1 MSRMVLFVN
10 GPSQDAS
17 DRFFGWPTS
26 LLYAIA
32 PTVKA
37 IQDGELSLG
46 YVPQIFDPISYIEG
60 RNDEA
65 VEREFK
71 EQMDGVDIVCASA
84 TYDSLYPTI
93 QLFAEAKTMNP
104 KVLTVLG
111 GPHVDEVHD
120 LRPGREMGSRPG
132 LVDFGIAGDG
142 EYALKALLGAIS
154 DERLDSFDASQTP
167 GRACIYG
174 DTFRQATSG
183 QPLNLDTLPF
193 MPIQLADSA
202 RHANDFDVFADKR
215 DILPTVQMISKRG
228 CAYSCEFCSEQRGL
242 AYPNARSIDNI
253 LEEIARRKAQGYKA
267 VFFDDSTFGS
277 YPRLGDLLCAL
288 GEMGL
293 TYGCLNR
300 FDHLT
305 RPDLVEAYHNAGF
318 KYVYC
323 AIEQFSD
330 GALMRMKKGE
340 STLQMQQAME
350 LLADSG
356 FLVGVSLLYGLE
368 CETEESIA
376 ATLDF
381 VERWVQ
387 DGTIKL
393 VSESVLSYHPGT
405 PGGRGKA
412 GRFDQVPPNRGFP
425 FDRFEEGQWYHP
437 AHVTPNYLKAILM
450 SSEKRFGDVM
460 VRNRH
465 SWYARNDRTF
475 SALRDGVTV

>member
-1 MSRMVLFVN
+1 MSRRVLFAS
-10 GPSQDAS
+10 GPSQDGC

-26 LLYAIA
+26 LLYAIS
-32 PTVKA
+32 PTMKA
-37 IQDGELSLG
+37 IDDGELSLEC
-46 YVPQIFDPISYIEG
+46 VPQIFEPISYIDG
-60 RNDEA
+60 RNDAA
-65 VEREFK
+65 VKAEFRE
-71 EQMDGVDIVCASA
+71 QLDGVDIVCAST
-84 TYDSLYPTI
+84 TYDSLYPTLE
-93 QLFAEAKTMNP
+93 LFAEAKTMNP
-104 KVLTVLG
+104 RVITILG
-111 GPHVDEVHD
+111 GPHFDEVHNVRQGD
-120 LRPGREMGSRPG
+120 EIGPGPE

-142 EYALKALLGAIS
+142 EYALKALLEAVS
-154 DERLDSFDASQTP
+154 DERLDSLDASQIP
-167 GRACIYG
+167 GRAWIYG
-174 DTFRQATSG
+174 DGCRQATSG
-183 QPLNLDTLPF
+183 QPLNLNTLPF
-193 MPIQLADSA
+193 MPITLADSA
-202 RHANDFDVFADKR
+202 RHANDFDVFADTQG
-215 DILPTVQMISKRG
+215 ILPTVQMIAKRG

-242 AYPNARSIDNI
+242 AYPNSRSIDDL
-253 LEEIARRKAQGYKA
+253 LEEVALRKDQGYKA

-277 YPRLGDLLCAL
+277 YPRLRDLLCAL
-288 GEMGL
+288 GEMGV

-330 GALMRMKKGE
+330 GALGRMKKGE
-340 STLQMQQAME
+340 STLQMQQAMR
-350 LLADSG
+350 LLANSG

-368 CETEESIA
+368 YETEESIA

-387 DGTIKL
+387 EGTIKL

-412 GRFDQVPPNRGFP
+412 GRFDRVPPNRGFP

-437 AHVTPNYLKAILM
+437 AHVTPKYLEAILM
-450 SSEKRFGDVM
+450 SSEKRFADVM

-475 SALRDGVTV
+475 LASRDGVTV

>member
-1 MSRMVLFVN
+1 MSRKVLFVN

-60 RNDEA
+60 RNNEA
-65 VEREFK
+65 VKREFK

-111 GPHVDEVHD
+111 GPHFDEIHT
-120 LRPGREMGSRPG
+120 LHRGNEMEPCLE

-142 EYALKALLGAIS
+142 EYALKALLEAIS
-154 DERLDSFDASQTP
+154 EKRLYGFDASQIP
-167 GRACIYG
+167 GRAWIYG
-174 DTFRQATSG
+174 DAFRQATNG
-183 QPLNLDTLPF
+183 QPLDLNTLPF
-193 MPIQLADSA
+193 MPIKLADSA
-202 RHANDFDVFADKR
+202 RHANDFDILSDKQ
-215 DILPTVQMISKRG
+215 DILPTVQMIAKRG

-242 AYPNARSIDNI
+242 AYPNSRSIDNL
-253 LEEIARRKAQGYKA
+253 LEEIRLRKEQGYKA
-267 VFFDDSTFGS
+267 IFFDDSTFGS
-277 YPRLGDLLCAL
+277 YPRLRDLLCAL
-288 GEMGL
+288 GKMGL

-300 FDHLT
+300 FDHLIE
-305 RPDLVEAYHNAGF
+305 PDLVEVYHNAGF

-330 GALMRMKKGE
+330 GALKQMKKGE
-340 STLQMQQAME
+340 STLQMQRAME

-356 FLVGVSLLYGLE
+356 FQVGVSLLYGLE
-368 CETEESIA
+368 YETEKSIA

-387 DGTIKL
+387 EGTIKL

-412 GRFDQVPPNRGFP
+412 GRFDQIPPNRGFP

-437 AHVTPNYLKAILM
+437 AHVTPNYLEAILM

-475 SALRDGVTV
+475 SASRDGVTV